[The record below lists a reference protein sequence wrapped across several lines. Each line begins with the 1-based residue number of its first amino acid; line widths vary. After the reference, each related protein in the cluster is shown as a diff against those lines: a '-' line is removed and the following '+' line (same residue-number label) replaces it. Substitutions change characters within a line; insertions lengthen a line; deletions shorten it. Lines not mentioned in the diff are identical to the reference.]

1 MQPRSFI
8 QATPSFSRKGRLR
21 DTASRTAASLTGAG
35 SSART
40 AALMEPRQN
49 RVAKI
54 TRVIIDLTRLM
65 VAPPSQK
72 IVDGAA
78 KSPRLAI
85 KRLLL
90 QSTAIRRDCESTFG
104 TCLWR
109 FLGWPDDYSR
119 ARFWRTGSTFVRWRE
134 ARQSRSAKQ
143 AHRGKEL
150 LAISCRPQFL

>member
-1 MQPRSFI
+1 MQGRSFI

-54 TRVIIDLTRLM
+54 TRVIVGLTRLT

-72 IVDGAA
+72 IVDGGASVGDQEVPA
-78 KSPRLAI
+78 SIYRHSTGLSSHVRLAFF
-85 KRLLL
+85 KG
-90 QSTAIRRDCESTFG
+90 A
-104 TCLWR
+104 
-109 FLGWPDDYSR
+109 
-119 ARFWRTGSTFVRWRE
+119 
-134 ARQSRSAKQ
+134 
-143 AHRGKEL
+143 
-150 LAISCRPQFL
+150 